1 MTENR
6 FSVVTGAFSYTGRYI
21 ARRLLSDGERVK
33 TLTDHPDRPDPFG
46 GRVVA
51 MPYNFDNPEELA
63 RSLAGADV
71 LYNTYWVR
79 FARGGVTHD
88 TAVRNT
94 EALIRAAE
102 AAGVSR
108 FVHIGITNAS
118 ADSTLPYF
126 RGKGLVRDAIKASKL
141 PYAIVNPALLFGR
154 EDILVNNIAWALR
167 RFPVFMMYG
176 SGSYNVQPVYVGDL
190 ANIAVD
196 AGHREGNIELDAVGP
211 DVYTF
216 EGLVSLIAEH
226 IGREARF
233 VHLRPGI
240 AHLLFS
246 VAGMVLRDV
255 ILTRDEIDGLMAGLL
270 VSGGPPTAPMR
281 LADWL
286 GDDDSSLGLRYE
298 SELKRHFV

>member
-1 MTENR
+1 M
-6 FSVVTGAFSYTGRYI
+6 G
-21 ARRLLSDGERVK
+21 
-33 TLTDHPDRPDPFG
+33 
-46 GRVVA
+46 
-51 MPYNFDNPEELA
+51 YNFDSPEELA
-63 RSLAGADV
+63 RSLEGADV

-118 ADSTLPYF
+118 ADSSLPYF
-126 RGKGLVRDAIKASKL
+126 RGKGLVRDAIKASTL
-141 PYAIVNPALLFGR
+141 SYAIVNPALLFGR

-196 AGHREGNIELDAVGP
+196 AGHQEGNIELDAVGP

-216 EGLVSLIAEH
+216 EGLVSLIAKH
-226 IGREARF
+226 IGRKARF

-270 VSGGPPTAPMR
+270 VSEGPPTATTR
-281 LADWL
+281 LTDWL
-286 GDDDSSLGLRYE
+286 GDNDSSLGLRYE

>member
-1 MTENR
+1 MTQNR

-21 ARRLLSDGERVK
+21 AQRLLSDGERVK
-33 TLTDHPDRPDPFG
+33 TLTGHPNRPDPFG
-46 GRVVA
+46 GRVEA
-51 MPYNFDNPEELA
+51 MPYNFDNPDELA
-63 RSLAGADV
+63 RSLEGADV

-94 EALIRAAE
+94 ETLIRSAE
-102 AAGVSR
+102 SAGVSR

-126 RGKGLVRDAIKASKL
+126 RGKGLVRDAIKASTL
-141 PYAIVNPALLFGR
+141 PYAIVNPAYLFGR
-154 EDILVNNIAWALR
+154 EDILLNNIAWALR

-176 SGSYNVQPVYVGDL
+176 SGSYDVQPVYVGDL
-190 ANIAVD
+190 ANIAID
-196 AGHREGNIELDAVGP
+196 AGHREGKIELDAVGP

-226 IGREARF
+226 IGRKARF

-240 AHLLFS
+240 AHLLFN

-255 ILTRDEIDGLMAGLL
+255 VLTRDEIDGLMAGLL
-270 VSGGPPTAPMR
+270 VSGGPPTAATR
-281 LADWL
+281 LTDWL
-286 GDDDSSLGLRYE
+286 GDNDSSLGLRYE
-298 SELKRHFV
+298 SELRRHYV

>member
-21 ARRLLSDGERVK
+21 AQRLLLDGERVK
-33 TLTDHPDRPDPFG
+33 TLTAHPNRPDPFD
-46 GRVVA
+46 GRVEV
-51 MPYNFDNPEELA
+51 MPYNFDSPDELA
-63 RSLAGADV
+63 RSLEGADV

-79 FARGGVTHD
+79 FARSGVTHD

-94 EALIRAAE
+94 EALVRAAE

-118 ADSTLPYF
+118 ADSPLPYF

-141 PYAIVNPALLFGR
+141 PYAIVNPALLFGK

-167 RFPVFMMYG
+167 RFPVFIMYG
-176 SGSYNVQPVYVGDL
+176 SGNYYVQPVYVGDL
-190 ANIAVD
+190 ANTAVD
-196 AGHREGNIELDAVGP
+196 VGHQEGNIELDAVGP

-216 EGLVSLIAEH
+216 EGLVSLIAKH
-226 IGREARF
+226 IGRKARY

-240 AHLLFS
+240 AHMLS
-246 VAGMVLRDV
+246 RAAGLILRDV

-270 VSGGPPTAPMR
+270 ISEGPSTAPTR
-281 LADWL
+281 LTDWL
-286 GDDDSSLGLRYE
+286 NDNDSSLGLRYE
-298 SELKRHFV
+298 SELKRHFD